1 MTETITIDRP
11 PRVQYDF
18 PLWEEALP
26 EPPQRQTGD
35 HFVLT
40 QLARPLLMVLIFGAM
55 SVLGRGD
62 SNRLLY
68 VLPTALLTL
77 VTVAFT
83 WRNIGQHE
91 QAFRRQEALYLEDLN
106 SRRQKLAADHDQQAR
121 YYWHEYAGPE
131 KRLAIAGAARAA
143 YAHGGQHTPLSAR
156 LWPIRPGDADFA
168 GLRLG
173 VGVQRS
179 TTTYLPPKGDSTN
192 RLTREAQRLAAD
204 SRFVAGVPLVVSLRP
219 AEDAPPHHAVGI
231 VGRDEALVHAYVQA
245 LLVEFTATHAPT
257 DARLFVVGGL
267 PARSSWEWAAQL
279 PHCRAGRHV
288 TNLHFEDD
296 NPGEER
302 EDGGMAPFLRGLRRI
317 LEQRLTRQKD
327 SQQTDATLPFL
338 LVVVDLLGD
347 SARLDD
353 LEADPTIAMLL
364 HDGRTLGAAV
374 LFLVAEREKVP
385 GACGAIIDVEQR
397 RGAGQAGERRRAEF
411 RYTQTGTNTLRY
423 AGEKELLADKDS
435 AMHYASL
442 LTPLTV
448 RQSYGANLPDGI
460 TLFEM
465 LRVQDTAALRQ
476 LTLRNWRFNMEQG
489 NADWLKAPIGVLP
502 GGEVRW
508 LKFSAEADGFHGMH
522 AGTTGSG
529 KSELLNTEI
538 LSLAIQYPP
547 SMLNFLL
554 IDFKGGMAFEPFRR
568 LPHCVDV
575 VTNLTEAEVDRV
587 FDSISAELERR
598 SKLNAQLGAGMDV
611 VAYRREGLH
620 LPPYGRMI
628 AIRGREY
635 RTAPFPH
642 LLVIIDEFAEMI
654 ALKPEYKAR
663 LESITRLGRALGVTL
678 ILAAQRPSGVTDQ
691 MRANI
696 KARICLRVE
705 TPEESAEVL
714 RRRDAYYLPQ
724 VAGRGYLQSGS
735 DSLEMIQIAYSGDRY
750 TATTPG
756 EGQLADVDAHDRP
769 RVYDV
774 VINLLR
780 AVADEEGQAAT
791 KPWPDFLP
799 DRLSLE
805 TPLPTRLPA
814 GWAQFLSAAGP
825 DRSPAAGGLPEDE
838 PVWAT
843 VVLNAALAQWRGG
856 GGRWPGI
863 DWKGQAMR
871 AIVGLVDDP
880 HQAVQTP
887 LELNFRKDHVAVFAA
902 SGWGK
907 TTLLQTTMLS
917 LAATHSPAELHIYV
931 MDFGGRMRALFE
943 RLPHVG
949 AVVAPDESERVY
961 RLFRRLAD
969 ALERRKQLISE
980 AGARDLYEYN
990 AADPATP
997 LPALL
1002 VVIDNYAELKESF
1015 DSLVP
1020 ALNALLRESRAYGI
1034 HFLITADRP
1043 AVMGSL
1049 FSLITGRLTLKQA
1062 DKGEYAAVVGRVNN
1076 TLEEIEGRGWVR
1088 LGKHALQFQ
1097 AALPV
1102 EPEANEDESAAV
1114 RRVLTAMSAQWT
1126 AQGGARPATIG
1137 ILPERILWPAL
1148 AAAAAQEPSAGR
1160 LRAPLGLRD
1169 VDLQPWA
1176 VEFGPSS
1183 PHWLIVGPPGSGKS
1197 ATLRALALALAQTY
1211 TPEEVQILIVDF
1223 QRHLSA
1229 DGALDLA
1236 ALPHVQAIITRYA
1249 QLAAVLEPLAAHYA
1263 DASTAEGRPALLVLI
1278 DNYDGFVEEVEAE
1291 EKRQDKTFAVLARLA
1306 REYGADG
1313 LHFVLAGGLSIVR
1326 SADKLRKQVM
1336 QARYGLCLQAPE
1348 AVGDFNGKSP
1358 RSVGELPPGRGYVVR
1373 AGRVSL
1379 VQVATTE
1386 DGHSEVA

>member
-11 PRVQYDF
+11 PRIQYDF
-18 PLWEEALP
+18 PIWEETLP
-26 EPPQRQTGD
+26 DPPQRQTGD
-35 HFVLT
+35 HFVLI
-40 QLARPLLMVLIFGAM
+40 QLARPLLMVLIFGAI

-83 WRNIGQHE
+83 WRNLRQHE

-106 SRRQKLAADHDQQAR
+106 SRRQKLATDHDQQTR
-121 YYWHEYAGPE
+121 YYWHEYPGPE
-131 KRLAIAGAARAA
+131 KSYAIASEARAA
-143 YAHGGQHTPLSAR
+143 YAYGGQHTPLSAR
-156 LWPIRPGDADFA
+156 LWAIRPGDADFA

-173 VGVQRS
+173 IGVQRS
-179 TTTYLPPKGDSTN
+179 ATTYLPPKGDSTN
-192 RLTREAQRLAAD
+192 RLTREAERLAAD

-231 VGRDEALVHAYVQA
+231 VGRDESLVHAYVQA
-245 LLVEFTATHAPT
+245 LLVEFTASHAPT
-257 DARLFVVGGL
+257 EARLFVVGGL

-279 PHCRAGRHV
+279 PHCRVGQHV
-288 TNLHFEDD
+288 TNLYFEDGD
-296 NPGEER
+296 SRDER
-302 EDGGMAPFLRGLRRI
+302 EDGGMVQFLRRLRRI
-317 LEQRLTRQKD
+317 LDQRLARQKD
-327 SQQTDATLPFL
+327 SQQADANLPFL
-338 LVVVDLLGD
+338 LVVVDLLAD
-347 SARLDD
+347 SARLD
-353 LEADPTIAMLL
+353 EVETDPTIAMLL

-374 LFLVAEREKVP
+374 LFLVTEREKVP
-385 GACGAIIDVEQR
+385 SACGAIIDVEQQ
-397 RGAGQAGERRRAEF
+397 RGAGPTSERRRVEF
-411 RYTQTGTNTLRY
+411 RYTQIGTNTLRY
-423 AGEKELLADKDS
+423 AGEVELLAGRDS
-435 AMHYASL
+435 AMRYASL

-460 TLFEM
+460 TLFDL
-465 LRVQDTAALRQ
+465 LRVQDTGELRE
-476 LTLRNWRFNMEQG
+476 LMLRNWRFNLEPG

-529 KSELLNTEI
+529 KSELLNSEI

-547 SMLNFLL
+547 SLLNFLL
-554 IDFKGGMAFEPFRR
+554 IDFKGGMAFKPFRR

-575 VTNLTEAEVDRV
+575 VTNLTEAKVDRV

-598 SKLNAQLGAGMDV
+598 SKLNNQLGGGMDV
-611 VAYRREGLH
+611 VAYRRHGLH
-620 LPPYGRMI
+620 LPPYGRTVT
-628 AIRGREY
+628 IRGNEY

-654 ALKPEYKAR
+654 ALKPEYKGR

-696 KARICLRVE
+696 TARICLRVQ
-705 TPEESAEVL
+705 TPEESLEIL

-735 DSLEMIQIAYSGDRY
+735 DSLELIQIAYSGGYD
-750 TATTPG
+750 TATAPD
-756 EGQLADVDAHDRP
+756 ADIHDRP

-774 VINLLR
+774 VINLLGD
-780 AVADEEGQAAT
+780 AADEEGHAAS

-805 TPLPTRLPA
+805 APLHTRLPA
-814 GWAQFLSAAGP
+814 GWAQFLGATG
-825 DRSPAAGGLPEDE
+825 DDHSPAAGGLPEDE
-838 PVWAT
+838 PVWAN
-843 VVLNAALAQWRGG
+843 VVLNRALAQWSEGD
-856 GGRWPGI
+856 GRWPGI
-863 DWKGQAMR
+863 NWKSHAMR

-949 AVVAPDESERVY
+949 AVVAPDETERVY

-969 ALERRKQLISE
+969 DLERRKQLISE

-990 AADPATP
+990 ASDPARA
-997 LPALL
+997 LSALL

-1043 AVMGSL
+1043 VVMGSL
-1049 FSLITGRLTLKQA
+1049 FSLITGRLTLKQS
-1062 DKGEYAAVVGRVNN
+1062 DKGEYSAVVGRVNN

-1102 EPEANEDESAAV
+1102 ADEDESAAL
-1114 RRVLTAMSAQWT
+1114 RRVMAVMEAHW
-1126 AQGGARPATIG
+1126 AAEGGVRPAAIG
-1137 ILPERILWPAL
+1137 VLPER
-1148 AAAAAQEPSAGR
+1148 
-1160 LRAPLGLRD
+1160 
-1169 VDLQPWA
+1169 
-1176 VEFGPSS
+1176 
-1183 PHWLIVGPPGSGKS
+1183 
-1197 ATLRALALALAQTY
+1197 
-1211 TPEEVQILIVDF
+1211 
-1223 QRHLSA
+1223 
-1229 DGALDLA
+1229 
-1236 ALPHVQAIITRYA
+1236 
-1249 QLAAVLEPLAAHYA
+1249 VL
-1263 DASTAEGRPALLVLI
+1263 
-1278 DNYDGFVEEVEAE
+1278 F
-1291 EKRQDKTFAVLARLA
+1291 
-1306 REYGADG
+1306 
-1313 LHFVLAGGLSIVR
+1313 
-1326 SADKLRKQVM
+1326 
-1336 QARYGLCLQAPE
+1336 
-1348 AVGDFNGKSP
+1348 
-1358 RSVGELPPGRGYVVR
+1358 
-1373 AGRVSL
+1373 
-1379 VQVATTE
+1379 
-1386 DGHSEVA
+1386 